1 MAIIEVVK
9 FDGPA
14 DLFAW
19 KYPEQELG
27 TWTQLIVNES
37 QEAILFK
44 GGKALDL
51 YQAGRHTLSTANI
64 PFLQEIENLPF
75 GGRSPFTAEV
85 WYVNK
90 VNALDVKWGTA
101 TPLQLQD
108 PKYQIIVSVRSF
120 GQFGL
125 QIEDSRKFLLKLI
138 GTVPTFDKEAMVR
151 HFRGLLMM
159 NIKEL
164 ISSYL
169 VFKKIS
175 VLEISAY
182 MSEISKHVEER
193 IQPTFEEFGIRL
205 LNFFI
210 DSINI
215 PDDDPAT
222 ARLKEAL
229 AKRAEMDILG
239 YTYQQERTFDTL
251 EGAAR
256 NEGSGSANVM
266 GAGIGLG
273 MGFGIGGAV
282 GNQMS
287 GLASQMNFAGA
298 GMGAANGAAGV
309 AAGAGAYTKG
319 CPNCQTMN
327 RQEAQ
332 FCASCGHHFAAATP
346 SANETACSNCG
357 KSFPKGAKFCMH
369 CGDPNNACE
378 KCGADNPE
386 GAAVCVGCGHSF
398 AAHTCYRCGTE
409 TDPAGK
415 FCANCGASQVLKCG
429 NCQHE
434 VKPGQKFCLECGN
447 KLIE

>member
-14 DLFAW
+14 DVFAW
-19 KYPEQELG
+19 KYPNQELG
-27 TWTQLIVNES
+27 TWTQLIVNET

-44 GGKALDL
+44 GGKALDVFP
-51 YQAGRHTLSTANI
+51 AGRHTLSTANI
-64 PFLQEIENLPF
+64 PLLQEIVNLPF

-90 VNALDVKWGTA
+90 IHALDVKWGTA

-125 QIEDSRKFLLKLI
+125 QIEDARKFLLKLI
-138 GTVPTFDKEAMVR
+138 GTIPVFDKDAMVK

-175 VLEISAY
+175 VLEINAY
-182 MSEISKHVEER
+182 MSEISKHIEER
-193 IQPTFEEFGIRL
+193 IEPVFAEFGIRV
-205 LNFFI
+205 LNFYI
-210 DSINI
+210 DSINT

-273 MGFGIGGAV
+273 MGFGVGGAV

-287 GLASQMNFAGA
+287 SLTNQMNIASPNKA
-298 GMGAANGAAGV
+298 
-309 AAGAGAYTKG
+309 
-319 CPNCQTMN
+319 CPKCQKLN
-327 RQEAQ
+327 PQEAR
-332 FCASCGHHFAAATP
+332 FCLACGHDYMAAVPTQ
-346 SANETACSNCG
+346 SAEVQCSNCG
-357 KSFPKGAKFCMH
+357 KTFPAGAKFCLH

-378 KCGADNPE
+378 QCGADNPQ
-386 GAAVCVGCGHSF
+386 GATKCYKCGHSF
-398 AAHTCYRCGTE
+398 GGNPCHQCGTE
-409 TDPAGK
+409 VDPEGK
-415 FCANCGASQVLKCG
+415 FCTNCGTSMVLKCG
-429 NCQHE
+429 KCQHE

>member
-1 MAIIEVVK
+1 MAIVDVVK

-14 DLFAW
+14 DVYAW
-19 KYPEQELG
+19 KYPNQELG
-27 TWTQLIVNES
+27 TWTQLIVNET

-51 YQAGRHTLSTANI
+51 FAAGRHTLSTQNI
-64 PFLQEIENLPF
+64 PGLQEIVNLPF
-75 GGRSPFTAEV
+75 GGKSPFSAEV
-85 WYVNK
+85 WFVNK
-90 VNALDVKWGTA
+90 INSLDVKWGTA

-138 GTVPTFDKEAMVR
+138 GTLPVFDKEAMTKQ
-151 HFRGLLMM
+151 FRGLLMM

-169 VFKKIS
+169 IFKKIS
-175 VLEISAY
+175 ILEINAY
-182 MSEISKHVEER
+182 ISEISKHIEER
-193 IQPTFEEFGIRL
+193 IGPVFLDYGIRI
-205 LNFFI
+205 LNFYI

-215 PDDDPAT
+215 PDDDPAS

-229 AKRAEMDILG
+229 AKKAEMDILG

-251 EGAAR
+251 EGAAK

-282 GNQMS
+282 GNQMA
-287 GLASQMNFAGA
+287 GLTNQMN
-298 GMGAANGAAGV
+298 
-309 AAGAGAYTKG
+309 
-319 CPNCQTMN
+319 
-327 RQEAQ
+327 
-332 FCASCGHHFAAATP
+332 ASPVFAAQAAEVTC
-346 SANETACSNCG
+346 SACG
-357 KSFPKGAKFCMH
+357 KSFPAGAKFCLH

-378 KCGADNPE
+378 KCGADN
-386 GAAVCVGCGHSF
+386 AQDARSCSKCGHSF
-398 AAHTCYRCGTE
+398 GGKPCYKCGE
-409 TDPAGK
+409 QVDPAGK
-415 FCANCGASQVLKCG
+415 FCMNCGASMSLKCG
-429 NCQHE
+429 QCQHD

>member
-1 MAIIEVVK
+1 MAVIEVVK
-9 FDGPA
+9 YDGSA
-14 DLFAW
+14 DVFAW
-19 KYPEQELG
+19 RYPNQELG
-27 TWTQLIVNES
+27 TWTQLIVNET

-44 GGKALDL
+44 GGKALDAF
-51 YQAGRHTLSTANI
+51 QAGRHTLSTANI
-64 PFLQEIENLPF
+64 PFLQEIVNLPF

-90 VNALDVKWGTA
+90 IHSLDVKWGTT

-108 PKYQIIVSVRSF
+108 PKYQIIVTVRSF

-125 QIEDSRKFLLKLI
+125 QIEDARKFLTKLI
-138 GTVPTFDKEAMVR
+138 GTLPVFDKDAMIR
-151 HFRGLLMM
+151 HFRGVLMM

-169 VFKKIS
+169 IFKKIS
-175 VLEISAY
+175 ILEISAY
-182 MSEISKHVEER
+182 MSEISKHIEER
-193 IQPTFEEFGIRL
+193 IGPIFAEFGIRI

-273 MGFGIGGAV
+273 MGFGIGGAM
-282 GNQMS
+282 GNQVS
-287 GLASQMNFAGA
+287 GLAGQLNVG
-298 GMGAANGAAGV
+298 GEYNK
-309 AAGAGAYTKG
+309 T
-319 CPNCQTMN
+319 CPQCRTMN
-327 RQEAQ
+327 RQDAQ
-332 FCASCGHHFAAATP
+332 FCISCGHSYAAAPTG
-346 SANETACSNCG
+346 AQEVQCSNCG
-357 KSFPKGAKFCMH
+357 RNFPASANFCLH

-378 KCGADNPE
+378 KCGADNPQD
-386 GAAVCVGCGHSF
+386 ASRCMKCGHSLKGNPCRQCGEEVDP
-398 AAHTCYRCGTE
+398 AAKFCPNCGTGM
-409 TDPAGK
+409 A
-415 FCANCGASQVLKCG
+415 LKCG
-429 NCQHE
+429 SCQHE
-434 VKPGQKFCLECGN
+434 VKPGQKFCLECGH
-447 KLIE
+447 KLID